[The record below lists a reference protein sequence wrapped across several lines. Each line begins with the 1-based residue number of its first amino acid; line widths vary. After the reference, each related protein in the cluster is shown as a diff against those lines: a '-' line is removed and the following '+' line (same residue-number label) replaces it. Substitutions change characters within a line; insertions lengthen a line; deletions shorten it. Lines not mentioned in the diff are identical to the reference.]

1 LQLSLVEIAILKG
14 VNDPNL
20 NWDKRIFPFT
30 IAQERHDFLTEDN
43 SYVRAYRI
51 INRDSLAPLTYRQDK
66 NNQPLI
72 TLDPSSIDEQEGW
85 TSYIEV
91 NPNAVS
97 GLGILE
103 VDLVPRGL
111 AQKKLLRGQLGR

>member
-1 LQLSLVEIAILKG
+1 MQLSLVEIAILKG